1 MLTHA
6 ELTTLEQALRH
17 RTVLSVYINGEVT
30 DNAARTQWRTE
41 LRNALDVIDTSLA
54 EATHAERE
62 EFAATRKLVESAVQG
77 FTPGND
83 APGWM
88 GLFTSDEVHFAGTVA
103 VPVPT
108 VVTWSLGANVAPA
121 VRVLKE
127 ARPVLV
133 VVADATQARIY
144 RYVDRAISL
153 ADSFDR
159 DAKVDKAYYT
169 SRRNAQGFSSAV
181 RGEPGTDA
189 AQRELRNATDQML
202 KEVSGK
208 ISDLSADGAW
218 ILIGGID
225 GVAAAL
231 HGSLEKRLVDRSAVV
246 PIDVN
251 DSEAILAGIARE
263 HASRLRVTE
272 DLRQVENVLSAHAAG
287 GTGAVGLKDIDQA
300 LLNGQVNE
308 LFLTSSFL
316 KEHPEEAVSAIRRA
330 FDVSAV
336 VEHVSGEAAE
346 KLDAAGGI
354 AAKLRFT
361 LAPAG

>member
-6 ELTTLEQALRH
+6 ELTNLEQALRH
-17 RTVLSVYINGEVT
+17 RTVLSIYINGEVS

-41 LRNALDVIDTSLA
+41 LRNALDSIGTSLA

-62 EFAATRKLVESAVQG
+62 DFAATRKLAESTVSG

-88 GLFTSDEVHFAGTVA
+88 GLFTPDEVHFAGTVG

-133 VVADATQARIY
+133 VVADATRARIY
-144 RYVDRAISL
+144 RYVDRSITL
-153 ADSFDR
+153 AESTDR
-159 DAKVDKAYYT
+159 DAKVDQPYYM
-169 SRRNAQGFSSAV
+169 SRPAPQGFSSGV

-189 AQRELRNATDQML
+189 AQRELRKATDQML
-202 KEVSGK
+202 KEVSGR
-208 ISDLSADGAW
+208 ISALSGDDAW

-225 GVAAAL
+225 VVAAAL
-231 HGSLEKRLVDRSAVV
+231 HGSLEKRLADRSAVV
-246 PIDVN
+246 PIDVH
-251 DSEAILAGIARE
+251 DTEPTLAGIARE
-263 HASRLRVTE
+263 HASRLRVAE

-308 LFLTSSFL
+308 LFVTSSFL
-316 KEHPEEAVSAIRRA
+316 KDHPEEAVSAIRRA
-330 FDVSAV
+330 FDVSAS
-336 VEHVSGEAAE
+336 VEHVSGDAAE

>member
-6 ELTTLEQALRH
+6 ELTNLEQALRE
-17 RTVLSVYINGEVT
+17 RTVLSVFINGEVN

-41 LRNALDVIDTSLA
+41 LRNALDVIEASLT

-62 EFAATRKLVESAVQG
+62 DFAKARKLAENTVQG

-88 GLFTSDEVHFAGTVA
+88 GLFTADEVHFASTVA

-108 VVTWSLGANVAPA
+108 VVTWTLGANVAPA

-127 ARPVLV
+127 ARPVLL
-133 VVADATQARIY
+133 VVADAVHARIY
-144 RYVDRAISL
+144 RYVDRAIAL
-153 ADSFDR
+153 AHSTDR
-159 DAKVDKAYYT
+159 DPKVDKAYYT
-169 SRRNAQGFSSAV
+169 SRRNSQGFSSAV

-189 AQRELRNATDQML
+189 AQRELRNATDLML

-208 ISDLSADGAW
+208 ISELAGEDAW
-218 ILIGGID
+218 VLIGGID
-225 GVAAAL
+225 VVAAAL
-231 HGSLEKRLVDRSAVV
+231 HGSLEKRLVHRSAVV
-246 PIDVN
+246 PLDVH
-251 DSEAILAGIARE
+251 DSETTLAAIARE
-263 HASRLRVTE
+263 HASRLRVAE
-272 DLRQVENVLSAHAAG
+272 DLRQVEGVLSAHAAG

-308 LFLTSSFL
+308 LFVTSSFL

-330 FDVSAV
+330 FDVSASI
-336 VEHVSGEAAE
+336 EHVSGDAAE